1 MENKIMTAVQEILNE
16 RGMNVQVELKS
27 ITKNNGCNPTG
38 IQFRKECDT
47 LAPVI
52 YIDEMIHQV
61 EDGDITVED
70 AAKNIIRVYEQNV
83 PPVTG
88 NIMDNLKNTDN
99 IIFQL
104 VNTKQNKELLDEVP
118 HREYLDL
125 SIIYRIIIDRTDG
138 EIASSII
145 NNNLADMIGLNEED
159 LFRFAVENTRRKL
172 PPVIYDMNDFTIRQ
186 AVEAGVMTMDDI
198 SEMIKDFE
206 NAPKMYIITNTSHI
220 NGAASMLY
228 EDKLHEIAE
237 SLGTDLY
244 IFPSSIH
251 EVIVVSADGLDPLD
265 FSGMVSEINR
275 TSLIPEERLSN
286 NVYLYDK
293 DLRKVSLATDSVVP
307 LV

>member
-1 MENKIMTAVQEILNE
+1 MTAVQEILNE
-16 RGMNVQVELKS
+16 RGEDVKIELCTLK
-27 ITKNNGCNPTG
+27 KNNGCNLTG
-38 IQFRKECDT
+38 IQFKREGAA

-52 YIDEMIHQV
+52 YIN
-61 EDGDITVED
+61 DIMHDIDNGSMTVED
-70 AAKNIIRVYEQNV
+70 AAKKIVRLYEQNV

-88 NIMDNLKNTDN
+88 NNIMDMLKNTDN

-125 SIIYRIIIDRTDG
+125 SIIYRSVICINGYG
-138 EIASSII
+138 EISSAII
-145 NNNLADMIGLNEED
+145 NNSLAKILGLSEED
-159 LFRFAVENTRRKL
+159 LFRFAVENTRRLL
-172 PPVIYDMNDFTIRQ
+172 PPVIYNMSDFIIRQ
-186 AVEAGVMTMDDI
+186 AAEAGVPMDDI

-206 NAPKMYIITNTSHI
+206 NAPKMYIITNKSHI

-228 EDKLHEIAE
+228 EEKLHEIAE

-251 EVIVVSADGLDPLD
+251 EVMIISVDGADTLDH
-265 FSGMVSEINR
+265 SGMVSEINR
-275 TSLIPEERLSN
+275 TSLSPEERLSN

-293 DLRKVSLATDSVVP
+293 DLRKVSLASDSVVP

>member
-16 RGMNVQVELKS
+16 RGEDVKIELCTLK
-27 ITKNNGCNPTG
+27 KNNGCNPTG
-38 IQFRKECDT
+38 IQFKKEGDA

-52 YIDEMIHQV
+52 YIN
-61 EDGDITVED
+61 DIMHDIDNGSMTVED
-70 AAKNIIRVYEQNV
+70 AAKRIVRVYEQNIES
-83 PPVTG
+83 PYAPDIED
-88 NIMDNLKNTDN
+88 IMDKLKNTDN

-104 VNTKQNKELLDEVP
+104 VNTKKNKEMLDEVP

-125 SIIYRIIIDRTDG
+125 SIIYRSVFCSNENGGIVSMIIDN
-138 EIASSII
+138 S
-145 NNNLADMIGLNEED
+145 LAKILGLSEED
-159 LFRFAVENTRRKL
+159 FFRFAAENTRRLL
-172 PPVIYDMNDFTIRQ
+172 PPVALRMNEMLRELGMPECM
-186 AVEAGVMTMDDI
+186 V
-198 SEMIKDFE
+198 SEMDMDI
-206 NAPKMYIITNTSHI
+206 PMYILTNKNKV

-251 EVIVVSADGLDPLD
+251 EVMIISADGIDPLVH
-265 FSGMVSEINR
+265 SGMVSEINR
-275 TSLIPEERLSN
+275 TALMPEERLSN

-293 DLRKVSLATDSVVP
+293 DLRKVSLASDSVVP